1 MQFVWQIVIYFRF
14 FKHVLG
20 CQHLLSAC
28 PHGIAIQAYC
38 ALIACML
45 INLWTDRKPT
55 LRTYEM
61 LVWHFLGWASDEEL
75 LEHLAKLKKQ
85 ASN

>member
-1 MQFVWQIVIYFRF
+1 MFFRF

-28 PHGIAIQAYC
+28 PDGIAIQAYC
-38 ALIACML
+38 ALIACLL
-45 INLWTDRKPT
+45 ISLWTGRKPT

-61 LVWHFLGWASDEEL
+61 LCWYFLGWASEEEL
-75 LEHLAKLKKQ
+75 LAHLEKLKKQ
-85 ASN
+85 TAD